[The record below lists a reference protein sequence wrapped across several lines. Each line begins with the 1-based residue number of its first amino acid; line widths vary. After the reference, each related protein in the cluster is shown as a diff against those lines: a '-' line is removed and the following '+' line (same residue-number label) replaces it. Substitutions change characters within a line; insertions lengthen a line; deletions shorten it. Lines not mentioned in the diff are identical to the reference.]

1 MSAIK
6 ILVDRLSALSQF
18 SSKAFFFN
26 LNYLP
31 DTILGGIILFSLM
44 IQSLPLGVLGI
55 VMFSL
60 ELFHASSTG
69 FFTSVISG
77 VLQASDEVQRCS
89 GHYPGISYERLVSV
103 IIATGSTS
111 TMNSGFPS
119 YYIMFFAALF
129 AYITGVSHTY
139 HRELQGMPQRKAAVY
154 TGLYIMGLL
163 FTLFVTHRYVSGC
176 DSHFSAIIATFLGL
190 FYGYALESIVAWL
203 SDRRLTNLVNIPL
216 ISNRAEDGKPIYV
229 CKKQAV
235 PQKHRS

>member
-1 MSAIK
+1 MSAAK

-18 SSKAFFFN
+18 TSKAFFFN

-31 DTILGGIILFSLM
+31 DTMLGGIILFSLM
-44 IQSLPLGVLGI
+44 IQSLPLGILGI

-60 ELFHASSTG
+60 ELFHASTTG
-69 FFTSVISG
+69 FFTSVIPGLIQGS
-77 VLQASDEVQRCS
+77 SDVSRCS

-103 IIATGSTS
+103 IMTTGSTS

-119 YYIMFFAALF
+119 YYIMFFSALF

-154 TGLYIMGLL
+154 SGLYIMGILSLL
-163 FTLFVTHRYVSGC
+163 FIIHRSVSGC
-176 DSHFSAIIATFLGL
+176 DSYFSIFIALIIGL
-190 FYGYALESIVAWL
+190 FYGYGMESLVSWL
-203 SDRRLTNLVNIPL
+203 SDRRLTNLLNMPL

-235 PQKHRS
+235 SQK